1 MASVVRSPVGARSAR
16 FSISGSTVFRS
27 LVLLLLAL
35 YFLLP
40 LFAMLE
46 FSTRGI
52 KGRSAYAWV
61 SVVTD
66 PDIAS
71 GIRTSL
77 ELAAI
82 TVVLTL
88 LLLVPTITWAR
99 LRVPRVRRIV
109 EFTCLLPIAL
119 PAIALVAGIARV
131 YNTVYNLLGGSPLT
145 LTFVYV
151 ILALPFAY
159 RSIDAGFGAIDAQTL
174 AEAARTLGYSWPMVI
189 ARVLVPNLRAAIM
202 SAAVITVALVLGEFT
217 IASLLNFNTLQVV
230 INLVGKRDA
239 EISVA
244 VSLASL
250 LFGFILLLIISIAG
264 RGRSVS
270 PLVAED
276 ES

>member
-1 MASVVRSPVGARSAR
+1 MATVTRARTETRSTQ
-16 FSISGSTVFRS
+16 FSGSAVFRWTVL
-27 LVLLLLAL
+27 LVLAA

-40 LFAMLE
+40 LYAMLE

-52 KGRSAYAWV
+52 KGRSSYAWTA
-61 SVVTD
+61 VVTD
-66 PDIAS
+66 QDIAS
-71 GIRTSL
+71 GIKTSL

-88 LLLVPTITWAR
+88 VLLVPTIAWVR
-99 LRVPRVRRIV
+99 LRVPRLRRIV
-109 EFTCLLPIAL
+109 EFACLLPIAL
-119 PAIALVAGIARV
+119 PAIALVAGIAQV
-131 YNTVYNLLGGSPLT
+131 YNTVYNLIGGSPLT
-145 LTFVYV
+145 LTFIYV

-189 ARVLVPNLRAAIM
+189 VRVLVPNLRAAIM

-250 LFGFILLLIISIAG
+250 LLGFVLLLVISIAG
-264 RGRSVS
+264 RGRAVT
-270 PLVAED
+270 PLAVED
-276 ES
+276 ER

>member
-1 MASVVRSPVGARSAR
+1 MAAVAQARARAGSAR
-16 FSISGSTVFRS
+16 FSGSSVFRWVVF
-27 LVLLLLAL
+27 LVLAF

-40 LFAMLE
+40 LYAMLE
-46 FSTRGI
+46 FSTRGL
-52 KGRSAYAWV
+52 KGRSSYAWV
-61 SVVTD
+61 DAVTD
-66 PDIAS
+66 PDLTG

-88 LLLVPTITWAR
+88 LLLVPTIAWVR
-99 LRVPRVRRIV
+99 LRVPRMRRVV
-109 EFTCLLPIAL
+109 EFACLLPIAL
-119 PAIALVAGIARV
+119 PAIALVGGIAQV
-131 YNTVYNLLGGSPLT
+131 YNVVYNVLGGSPLT
-145 LTFVYV
+145 LTFIYV

-189 ARVLVPNLRAAIM
+189 ARVLVPNLRGAIM

-217 IASLLNFNTLQVV
+217 IASLLNFNTLQVE

-244 VSLASL
+244 VSMAAL

-264 RGRSVS
+264 RGRAVT
-270 PLVAED
+270 PLAED
-276 ES
+276 EG

>member
-1 MASVVRSPVGARSAR
+1 MATIARGRMGSRSVP
-16 FSISGSTVFRS
+16 FSGSAVFRWA
-27 LVLLLLAL
+27 VFLLLAV

-40 LFAMLE
+40 LYAMLE

-52 KGRSAYAWV
+52 KGRSSYAWT
-61 SVVTD
+61 SVLTD
-66 PDIAS
+66 SDIHD
-71 GIRTSL
+71 GVRTSL

-88 LLLVPTITWAR
+88 VLLVPTIAWVR

-109 EFTCLLPIAL
+109 EFTCLLPIAF
-119 PAIALVAGIARV
+119 PAIALVAGIAQV
-131 YNTVYNLLGGSPLT
+131 YNTVYKVLGGSALT

-159 RSIDAGFGAIDAQTL
+159 RALDAGFGSIDAQTL

-202 SAAVITVALVLGEFT
+202 SAAIITVALVLGEFT
-217 IASLLNFNTLQVV
+217 IASLLNYTTLQVV
-230 INLVGKRDA
+230 INVFGKRDA

-250 LFGFILLLIISIAG
+250 LFGFVLLLIISIAG
-264 RGRSVS
+264 RGRAVT
-270 PLVAED
+270 PLAVED
-276 ES
+276 E

>member
-1 MASVVRSPVGARSAR
+1 MAAVARAQVRAGSAR
-16 FSISGSTVFRS
+16 FSGSSVFRWVVV
-27 LVLLLLAL
+27 LVLAF

-40 LFAMLE
+40 LYAMLE
-46 FSTRGI
+46 FSTRGL
-52 KGRSAYAWV
+52 KGRSSYAWV
-61 SVVTD
+61 DAVTD
-66 PDIAS
+66 PDLTG

-82 TVVLTL
+82 TVVVTL
-88 LLLVPTITWAR
+88 LLLVPTIAWVR
-99 LRVPRVRRIV
+99 LRVPRMRRVV
-109 EFTCLLPIAL
+109 EFACLLPIAL
-119 PAIALVAGIARV
+119 PAIALVGGIAQV
-131 YNTVYNLLGGSPLT
+131 YNVVYNLIGGSPLT
-145 LTFVYV
+145 LTFIYV

-189 ARVLVPNLRAAIM
+189 ARVLVPNLRGAIM

-217 IASLLNFNTLQVV
+217 IASLLNFNTLQVE

-244 VSLASL
+244 VSMAAL

-264 RGRSVS
+264 RGRAVT
-270 PLVAED
+270 PLAAED
-276 ES
+276 EA